1 MAQTIM
7 KDFPELDACIGG
19 QISIDIYPKGN
30 DKSQASKWVAKNLKK
45 EMAFFDSKLGPLNVL
60 KPPIARVPEA
70 FGELL
75 TGNVEDFTN
84 YTMYTMLP
92 FGRGIRQIKQLADD
106 RPKRGLERAPEIL
119 LRLPNQQVRSRIKRM
134 KDENRKRREI
144 KEYLN

>member
-1 MAQTIM
+1 
-7 KDFPELDACIGG
+7 
-19 QISIDIYPKGN
+19 
-30 DKSQASKWVAKNLKK
+30 
-45 EMAFFDSKLGPLNVL
+45 
-60 KPPIARVPEA
+60 
-70 FGELL
+70 
-75 TGNVEDFTN
+75 
-84 YTMYTMLP
+84 MYTMLP